1 MNALGYGLACGC
13 CLERYD
19 LVPSGTQAFLVNAIG
34 AGTPTR
40 GMSGTSEE
48 ISWSE
53 QLSSAEMMRSRMRQ
67 SGSRTLHFA
76 Y

>member
-1 MNALGYGLACGC
+1 M
-13 CLERYD
+13 
-19 LVPSGTQAFLVNAIG
+19 PPGTQAFLVNAIG
-34 AGTPTR
+34 ADTPTM
-40 GMSGTSEE
+40 GISGTSEE

-53 QLSSAEMMRSRMRQ
+53 QVSSAEMMRSRIRQ